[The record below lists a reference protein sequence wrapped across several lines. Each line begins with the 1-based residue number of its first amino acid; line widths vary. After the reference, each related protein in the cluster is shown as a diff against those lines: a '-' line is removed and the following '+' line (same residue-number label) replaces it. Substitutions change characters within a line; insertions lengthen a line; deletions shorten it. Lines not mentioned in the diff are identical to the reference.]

1 MVVSISTDGERKMT
15 GRIQGAATCFEQAAL
30 PGFFRIWCGLHQLDL
45 KLQSFFVSLMGEHF
59 YSSLM
64 SLIAYLR
71 RQKNL
76 IKDMNTKTPTVSDT
90 RWESMSTVS
99 GCFKSNRV
107 GVLAYLD
114 LKKPSVAPSPSWWIV
129 IMFIH
134 KISAEATITFR
145 NLEGLTTIVS
155 QQREGLRHLHG
166 VYAQLF
172 NASGPLSDEDADV
185 VDLGVAVVSNDC
197 LFLIQLSDVKEVLE
211 DLGIFVLENIEETG
225 ADAMTELVKDISVCT
240 VNLIAGV
247 DYIVAE
253 RDS

>member
-1 MVVSISTDGERKMT
+1 
-15 GRIQGAATCFEQAAL
+15 
-30 PGFFRIWCGLHQLDL
+30 
-45 KLQSFFVSLMGEHF
+45 
-59 YSSLM
+59 
-64 SLIAYLR
+64 
-71 RQKNL
+71 
-76 IKDMNTKTPTVSDT
+76 MNTKTPTVSDT

-99 GCFKSNRV
+99 GWFKLNRV
-107 GVLAYLD
+107 DVMAYIN

-166 VYAQLF
+166 VYAWLF

-185 VDLGVAVVSNDC
+185 VDLGVAVVSDDR
-197 LFLIQLSDVKEVLE
+197 LFLLHLSDVKEVLE
-211 DLGIFVLENIEETG
+211 DLGMFVLDKIEETG
-225 ADAMTELVKDISVCT
+225 ADAMTELVKYITVCI

-247 DYIVAE
+247 DSVVAE
-253 RDS
+253 RDSSIEAALDMPPVLPHQLVLL